1 MAPPAVD
8 WSLPYQTLMKKMPH
22 RLIYRP
28 IWLVTF
34 SQLRSHLSRRPWL
47 VSSWQKPASAL
58 GSAVLCGAHALQ
70 SLWPV
75 LYGQK
80 FILFAG
86 HTCCYFSSM
95 LFSQECLGH
104 TEMSPS
110 GKEYSSL
117 SHPSSIFIKPFPSP
131 THEIERFCLAL
142 LMTSSNSHIHHKNW
156 EFTHIGNICFW
167 RLQKD
172 ALLLS
177 WC

>member
-22 RLIYRP
+22 RFIYRP

-34 SQLRSHLSRRPWL
+34 SQLRSHLFRRPWL
-47 VSSWQKPASAL
+47 VSSWQKTASTL
-58 GSAVLCGAHALQ
+58 GNTVLCGAHTLQ

-75 LYGQK
+75 LYRQK

-95 LFSQECLGH
+95 LFSQECLRNVSQQEG
-104 TEMSPS
+104 
-110 GKEYSSL
+110 
-117 SHPSSIFIKPFPSP
+117 IFLPLPP
-131 THEIERFCLAL
+131 NEIERFCLAL

-156 EFTHIGNICFW
+156 EFTHIRNICFW